1 MGGTHEPP
9 EPRKLDVATAG
20 RHDQRKATHNRGHRV
35 GNQPRPNEGL
45 SKIDGAY
52 SWPHTSQLQASQ
64 LLFGAVRDRTELAEN
79 LGPQGPRL
87 LAAQVHPWVWLP
99 AANVWQ
105 IGHRR
110 DAIQRAATSVF
121 DDQLRAKVDRYW

>member
-1 MGGTHEPP
+1 MNYEWAEVRVAEFIAALDQHRIAWEGPMSLQSRGSSTL
-9 EPRKLDVATAG
+9 PRLDATINEKL
-20 RHDQRKATHNRGHRV
+20 
-35 GNQPRPNEGL
+35 L
-45 SKIDGAY
+45 
-52 SWPHTSQLQASQ
+52 TSQLQASQ